1 RHRMRRLTAAG
12 DAAPGQIPR
21 RVAPGEHNFL
31 PRHAHHLGGNTL
43 TIGERLR
50 PEVADAGL
58 DVHPAIRLDD
68 EEAVEADRARVVRA
82 DRDAAAAHFVALAHA
97 ASRFAFIPLE
107 HLGALIKR
115 LLDETT
121 SGIRSIAACVS
132 GTELRLAGR
141 RVDLA
146 DLDLVDATLARTLR
160 DPRLHQPATLDA
172 SRVAARAWSRRVG
185 GRRVAA
191 PAHRLG
197 LKQQRREAAGR
208 VAVVARSVRS
218 AFDHGEHVERGNAP
232 LFGEPNLH
240 PPVYGRTRTADAV
253 FLLAADAA

>member
-1 RHRMRRLTAAG
+1 
-12 DAAPGQIPR
+12 
-21 RVAPGEHNFL
+21 
-31 PRHAHHLGGNTL
+31 
-43 TIGERLR
+43 R
-50 PEVADAGL
+50 PEVADTGL

-68 EEAVEADRARVVRA
+68 EQAVEADGARVLRA

-121 SGIRSIAACVS
+121 SGIGSIAACVS

-146 DLDLVDATLARTLR
+146 DLDLVDAELAWGFG
-160 DPRLHQPATLDA
+160 DHRLHQHDSLH
-172 SRVAARAWSRRVG
+172 AARLALRPARRRVG
-185 GRRVAA
+185 DRRDAT

-208 VAVVARSVRS
+208 VAIVARSVRP
-218 AFDHGEHVERGNAP
+218 AFDDGEHVERGDAAFLRQP
-232 LFGEPNLH
+232 DLH
-240 PPVYGRTRTADAV
+240 PPMDGRTGAADAV
-253 FLLAADAA
+253 LF